1 MLHGS
6 IPDPP
11 CATPIKVLGAES
23 AVRDWSSDA
32 RLPAGGPGMVYNPWA
47 FSCPCLWISCTWRKF
62 LLWPDACTGV
72 DQPAWV
78 LMLSLRFQTGVGRTV
93 LVLTCSGL
101 LRCGISLARLDQAMI
116 ASTCFLLVL
125 FLTQPSQS
133 SKFPWQ
139 HLAHTA
145 AVRSQA
151 RVLVGSD
158 GSMPR
163 TQLRSVTPRPHLN
176 PSKPSNPTR
185 GLWRPTP
192 GFRERAIASL
202 TLLRFYG

>member
-1 MLHGS
+1 MPHGS

-23 AVRDWSSDA
+23 VVRDWSSDA
-32 RLPAGGPGMVYNPWA
+32 RLPAGGPGMVHDPWA

-72 DQPAWV
+72 DQPAWA
-78 LMLSLRFQTGVGRTV
+78 LMLSLRFQTGVGRTA
-93 LVLTCSGL
+93 LVLTCSER
-101 LRCGISLARLDQAMI
+101 LRCDIRGISLARLDQAMI
-116 ASTCFLLVL
+116 ASACFLLLL

-145 AVRSQA
+145 TGKGPRRIRWFHATNPAEIRDTPSSSQ
-151 RVLVGSD
+151 
-158 GSMPR
+158 P
-163 TQLRSVTPRPHLN
+163 LRAL
-176 PSKPSNPTR
+176 
-185 GLWRPTP
+185 
-192 GFRERAIASL
+192 
-202 TLLRFYG
+202 